1 MTPERSPS
9 YVEGGAQ
16 LLGAFLAQG
25 LADMRRYSLATEQG
39 RQGDR
44 QFHSALLHATRN
56 DVLIALSAGIAAA
69 VAWTT
74 VYKQRGRELPRDPLP
89 FHMSVYEAIAA
100 GEGEGARQAMQVLVT
115 GALEDITFQAAQ

>member
-1 MTPERSPS
+1 
-9 YVEGGAQ
+9 
-16 LLGAFLAQG
+16 
-25 LADMRRYSLATEQG
+25 MRRHTLATEEG

-56 DVLIALSAGIAAA
+56 DALIALSAGIAAA

-89 FHMSVYEAIAA
+89 FHVSVYEAIADGDA
-100 GEGEGARQAMQVLVT
+100 EPGDATRCSVLVT
-115 GALEDITFQAAQ
+115 GALEDIGSSPQAVDRKALARVRLVRLSNSA